1 MRRGNGVHSWTVFSA
16 TSPYAKRVGRGAR
29 PAMKKQ
35 PAVERRS
42 STEKLTILVVSPVE
56 EDHLSLQA
64 IFGHPTHST
73 CMLFNARDPV
83 SAFALLKQYDIDVV
97 ICEQELVPG
106 TWIDVLTHLKALPN
120 APSLIVTSR
129 LADWHLWAKAL
140 NLGAWDVLAKPFDRA
155 ELIRS
160 VQSAAQHWH
169 DQIHIHPTV
178 KMMSAAS

>member
-1 MRRGNGVHSWTVFSA
+1 MT
-16 TSPYAKRVGRGAR
+16 
-29 PAMKKQ
+29 KQ
-35 PAVERRS
+35 PAVQERS

-64 IFGHPTHST
+64 IIGHPKYSSW
-73 CMLFNARDPV
+73 MLFNARDPV
-83 SAFALLKQYDIDVV
+83 SAFALLQQHDIDVV
-97 ICEQELVPG
+97 ICEQELAPG

-140 NLGAWDVLAKPFDRA
+140 NLGAWDVLAKPLDLA

-169 DQIHIHPTV
+169 DQIHIHPAAV

>member
-1 MRRGNGVHSWTVFSA
+1 MRRGNGVHFWTVFSR
-16 TSPYAKRVGRGAR
+16 TSPYAKRIGRGAR

-42 STEKLTILVVSPVE
+42 SMNKLTILVVSPVE
-56 EDHLSLQA
+56 EDYLSLQA
-64 IFGHPTHST
+64 ATCST
-73 CMLFNARDPV
+73 WMVFNARDPV
-83 SAFALLKQYDIDVV
+83 SAFALLQQHDIDVV

-140 NLGAWDVLAKPFDRA
+140 NLGAWDVLAKPFDLA

-169 DQIHIHPTV
+169 DQIHTHPAV
-178 KMMSAAS
+178 KTMSAAS

>member
-1 MRRGNGVHSWTVFSA
+1 
-16 TSPYAKRVGRGAR
+16 
-29 PAMKKQ
+29 MKKQ
-35 PAVERRS
+35 PAVARCS

-64 IFGHPTHST
+64 IIGHPTYST
-73 CMLFNARDPV
+73 WMLFNARDPV
-83 SAFALLKQYDIDVV
+83 SAFALLQQHDIDVV

-140 NLGAWDVLAKPFDRA
+140 NLGAWDVLAKPLDLA

-160 VQSAAQHWH
+160 VQSASQHWY
-169 DQIHIHPTV
+169 DQIGLRATAV